1 MCATMDYYRYL
12 VYIKLRFSVAIVDI
26 HIQSIIVT
34 VTLLTIKQAVLFF
47 LVKREGCDFFV
58 LFYLTVV
65 LVVLFV

>member
-1 MCATMDYYRYL
+1 M
-12 VYIKLRFSVAIVDI
+12 YIKLRFSVAIVDI

>member
-1 MCATMDYYRYL
+1 
-12 VYIKLRFSVAIVDI
+12 
-26 HIQSIIVT
+26 
-34 VTLLTIKQAVLFF
+34 LLTIKQAVLFF